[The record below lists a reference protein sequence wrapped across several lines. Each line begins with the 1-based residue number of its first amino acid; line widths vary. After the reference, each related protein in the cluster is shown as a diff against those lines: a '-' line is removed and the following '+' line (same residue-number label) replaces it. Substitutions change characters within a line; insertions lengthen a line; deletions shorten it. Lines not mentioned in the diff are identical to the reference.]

1 MAELD
6 QVQKA
11 YTTILEHVIETGRA
25 PHHTELA
32 QVLGEPMLLRFSDE
46 ELLEKQPS
54 TMVAHFN
61 VPLTKWGEVT
71 SSFN

>member
-1 MAELD
+1 MAVRWLFPGKEVRIDIRCLD
-6 QVQKA
+6 C
-11 YTTILEHVIETGRA
+11 
-25 PHHTELA
+25 
-32 QVLGEPMLLRFSDE
+32 GEPMLLRFSDE